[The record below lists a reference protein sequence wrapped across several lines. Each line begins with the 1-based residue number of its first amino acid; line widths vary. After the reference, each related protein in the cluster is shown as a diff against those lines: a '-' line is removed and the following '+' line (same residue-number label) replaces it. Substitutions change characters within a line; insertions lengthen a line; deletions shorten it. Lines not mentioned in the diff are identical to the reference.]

1 MVELCC
7 EVHHMCLGNQELE
20 LQEREICINLNKRI
34 ILAIIML
41 VINKNPQGYKEQ
53 VIPFID
59 FSFLEVVTVNY
70 WLSNVNLYVS
80 NIEE

>member
-1 MVELCC
+1 
-7 EVHHMCLGNQELE
+7 MCLGNQELE
-20 LQEREICINLNKRI
+20 LQERETCINLNKRI

-53 VIPFID
+53 VIPFIA
-59 FSFLEVVTVNY
+59 FAFLEVVTVNY